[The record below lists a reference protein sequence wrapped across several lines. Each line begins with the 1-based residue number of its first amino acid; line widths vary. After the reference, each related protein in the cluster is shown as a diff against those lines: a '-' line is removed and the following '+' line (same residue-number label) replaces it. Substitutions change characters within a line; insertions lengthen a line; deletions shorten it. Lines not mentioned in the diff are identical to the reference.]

1 MKEDGWQEWETNYKG
16 GDKKK
21 WRQGKVRK
29 QLEGEPR
36 EAAGD
41 LQGVLQGSLPKEK
54 APQEIETPRGN
65 KQIKPEM
72 AAENF

>member
-36 EAAGD
+36 EAAEGQAKA
-41 LQGVLQGSLPKEK
+41 LQEGRPKGRSLPERNRPGGDKLLMPEK
-54 APQEIETPRGN
+54 AIQ
-65 KQIKPEM
+65 
-72 AAENF
+72 NF